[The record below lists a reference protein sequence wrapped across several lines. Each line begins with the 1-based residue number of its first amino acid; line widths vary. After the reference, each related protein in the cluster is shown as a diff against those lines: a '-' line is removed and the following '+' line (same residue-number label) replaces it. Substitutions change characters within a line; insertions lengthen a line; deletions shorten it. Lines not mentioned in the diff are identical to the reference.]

1 MAGMFK
7 KKKLTTSQ
15 KPMRIRTGDDVI
27 IISGAGRSNTPRKV
41 LSTLPREGKV
51 IVEGVNVMKDRQKAG
66 AASGRS
72 SGINEQDV
80 IEKPFPIDASN
91 VMLFDPTT
99 KKRTRVAI
107 KKQADGKR
115 ARVAVK
121 SGEAV

>member
-7 KKKLTTSQ
+7 KKKLTTSK

-27 IISGAGRSNTPRKV
+27 VVSGAGRSNTPRKV

-51 IVEGVNVMKDRQKAG
+51 IVEGVNVMKDRQKGGAG
-66 AASGRS
+66 GRS

-91 VMLFDPTT
+91 VMLIDPTT

-107 KKQADGKR
+107 KPQADSKR

-121 SGEAV
+121 SGEVV